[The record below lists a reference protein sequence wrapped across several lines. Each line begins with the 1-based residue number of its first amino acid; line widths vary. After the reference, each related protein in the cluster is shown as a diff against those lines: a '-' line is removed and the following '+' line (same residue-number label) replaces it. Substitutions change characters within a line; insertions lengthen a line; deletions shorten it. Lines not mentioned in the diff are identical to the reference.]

1 MNDPKEIKK
10 LLNSLQYCN
19 DFIKCCKTT
28 DYKKIISNTKFY
40 ALKNCVINYLLRNS
54 EELGITF
61 GQCVMQPQKEHT
73 LVFIPIIY
81 NDTVYGFHQ
90 LYEDIE
96 WSLIES
102 EVDVDYKDEEYI
114 RPIKQIESDIDKFER
129 GITLIKHYIWC
140 HYKKTLADPN
150 AYINKPMKYMSM
162 VELCNKH
169 LKFEIF
175 LNGALMKY
183 HITARLRYKGEI
195 VAQKPLTKIR
205 KNIFQYIAL
214 NNKNK

>member
-1 MNDPKEIKK
+1 MSNTKEITK
-10 LLNSLQYCN
+10 LLTNLQYCN
-19 DFIKCCKTT
+19 DYIKCCKNAE
-28 DYKKIISNTKFY
+28 YKTIISNTKFY

-54 EELGITF
+54 KELDITF
-61 GQCVMQPQKEHT
+61 GQCIMQPQKEHT
-73 LVFIPIIY
+73 LVFIPIMYDGNI
-81 NDTVYGFHQ
+81 YGFHQ
-90 LYEDIE
+90 MYEDIE

-102 EVDVDYKDEEYI
+102 GANVDYKDEEYI
-114 RPIKQIESDIDKFER
+114 RPIKHIESDIDKFER

-140 HYKKTLADPN
+140 HYKKTLADPT
-150 AYINKPMKYMSM
+150 AYIDKPMKYMSM

-175 LNGALMKY
+175 LNGACMKY
-183 HITARLRYKGEI
+183 HITARLKYKGEI

-214 NNKNK
+214 KDKNK